1 MVYTSQSLALAALE
15 YLVHLD
21 PIDAPDDLVSVSAEI
36 PGSLRIV
43 TIRIEDLPPRWRSY
57 PAPEE
62 LAALGTDWVDRR
74 TSAALRVP
82 SVIVPSGFAMFG
94 VSLSS
99 KSTRH
104 HQGANREAAGKTRN
118 RRGR

>member
-82 SVIVPSGFAMFG
+82 SVIVPSEHNYLLNPSHADF
-94 VSLSS
+94 
-99 KSTRH
+99 TRI
-104 HQGANREAAGKTRN
+104 QLGDAKRFSFDTRL
-118 RRGR
+118 RR